1 MYLRRTC
8 RQMTRLILL
17 RNECPP
23 SLLQRLVMRLH
34 LIACANCTRFE
45 QQARLMEQ
53 AVGRWRH
60 YVGDAGNAGD
70 AAPAPG
76 GTPPS
81 PEPPARR

>member
-17 RNECPP
+17 RNERTP
-23 SLLQRLVMRLH
+23 SLLERIIMRLH
-34 LIACANCTRFE
+34 LAVCANCTRFE

-60 YVGDAGNAGD
+60 YADNDAD
-70 AAPAPG
+70 TPG
-76 GTPPS
+76 PVSPPT
-81 PEPPARR
+81 EPPARG